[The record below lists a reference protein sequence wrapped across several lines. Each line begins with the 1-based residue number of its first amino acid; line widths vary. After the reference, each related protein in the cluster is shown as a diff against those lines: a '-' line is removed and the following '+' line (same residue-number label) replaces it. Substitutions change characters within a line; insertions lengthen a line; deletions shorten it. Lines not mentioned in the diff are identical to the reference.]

1 MQKEF
6 INGVPYLIDKGSV
19 YLANDSTPI
28 LIGTYTEKRL
38 SFHENHIINLQEQ
51 LTLWRSQQLPRVRKP
66 TAPSSRKSR
75 NAKAGVTEVSDNDS

>member
-6 INGVPYLIDKGSV
+6 INGVPYLIDKGAV
-19 YLANDSTPI
+19 YLANDSTPT
-28 LIGTYTEKRL
+28 LIGTYAEKRL
-38 SFHENHIINLQEQ
+38 NFHENHLLKLQEN

-75 NAKAGVTEVSDNDS
+75 NTKAGVTEVSDDES